1 MASNHDSTS
10 SDDVREILGVLRTIE
25 VPPPPGVQE
34 RPPSRLTRVSAVRA
48 ASAAFVV
55 VLSVG
60 AIGMWVASTQGDE
73 QGSPGL
79 TESADTTSAVTSTIS
94 VTSARG
100 VQTPSTT
107 TPSVTSKSS
116 AFFERLEI
124 ECSFSLRDGVPAT
137 LTIEVVP
144 RVGRGDTRTA
154 SVGPFAV
161 QVVVQHLPDLPT
173 NLWVGVFEGSG
184 EPTEPLY
191 SDTADLPDEPEPG
204 VDLLAF
210 HVESDDGSD
219 ALTGACRSQ

>member
-1 MASNHDSTS
+1 MDLRVKMFLSFVGISFLALSACTQTGGVGSASGQGSNS
-10 SDDVREILGVLRTIE
+10 
-25 VPPPPGVQE
+25 
-34 RPPSRLTRVSAVRA
+34 
-48 ASAAFVV
+48 
-55 VLSVG
+55 
-60 AIGMWVASTQGDE
+60 STQRGE
-73 QGSPGL
+73 Q
-79 TESADTTSAVTSTIS
+79 
-94 VTSARG
+94 G

-107 TPSVTSKSS
+107 TPSVTSESS

-124 ECSFSLRDGVPAT
+124 ECSFSLRDGVHAIVM
-137 LTIEVVP
+137 IEVVP
-144 RVGRGDTRTA
+144 RLGRGDTKTA

-161 QVVVQHLPDLPT
+161 QVVMQHLPDLPT